1 MFIEILEF
9 VFTEEL
15 IIAIAILF
23 NRVQPF
29 YLRKIKSNK
38 EVVEVKP
45 DINDLLFQI
54 SSELKLLN
62 SKIH

>member
-1 MFIEILEF
+1 MFIEIFEF

-15 IIAIAILF
+15 IIAIALLF
-23 NRVQPF
+23 NRFQPF
-29 YLRKIKSNK
+29 CLRKIKSKK

-62 SKIH
+62 SKIR